1 MYLRPTFLI
10 IYKKKSSEGYHSIP
24 YVIALS
30 SAMLLLYYGL
40 LKSNAVLI
48 ITINSIGCVIEVIYL
63 MLYLIYAPQ
72 KQKVN

>member
-1 MYLRPTFLI
+1 
-10 IYKKKSSEGYHSIP
+10 
-24 YVIALS
+24 
-30 SAMLLLYYGL
+30 MLLLYYGL
-40 LKSNAVLI
+40 LKSDALLI